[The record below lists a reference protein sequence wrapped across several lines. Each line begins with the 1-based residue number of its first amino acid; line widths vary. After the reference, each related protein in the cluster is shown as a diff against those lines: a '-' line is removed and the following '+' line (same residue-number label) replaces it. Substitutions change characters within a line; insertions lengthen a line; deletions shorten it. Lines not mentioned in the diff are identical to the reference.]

1 MPSARTVPDEM
12 HKPVREAARVRPSVS
27 PGVPRPER
35 VQRVDSVPG
44 AGHRPLRLQTALAHC
59 SVLVE
64 HGAVGVRRGV
74 RIGTAKQTATERA
87 HRHGRRVDGRRHRV
101 AVPASRKNLY
111 TVRSVSVLAAK
122 SVVREHRADSA
133 EARFARARQTDVPF
147 PSDEKAAA
155 EIHPRAGRSVQAL
168 QREPG
173 PGAQEERFCETP
185 GQLETAEDRAQGGLV
200 LVKDPFMGMTAEK
213 LAAELPEELSVKW
226 LMDSFVIYGDFD
238 ESQLRALKP
247 EVKEVLTSKNLAM
260 DCALAK
266 TDIPRTLI
274 YDVEQ
279 STYQPAETKLEPEPN
294 RLLISTSFD
303 WY

>member
-1 MPSARTVPDEM
+1 M
-12 HKPVREAARVRPSVS
+12 RPSVP
-27 PGVPRPER
+27 PGVSRPKR
-35 VQRVDSVPG
+35 LQRVDSVPG
-44 AGHRPLRLQTALAHC
+44 TGHRPLRLQTAFAHG
-59 SVLVE
+59 SVLAE
-64 HGAVGVRRGV
+64 HRAFGVRRGV
-74 RIGTAKQTATERA
+74 RTETEKQAAPERA
-87 HRHGRRVDGRRHRV
+87 HRHVRRVDRRRHRV

-111 TVRSVSVLAAK
+111 AIRPVSVLAANG
-122 SVVREHRADSA
+122 VVREHRADLA

-147 PSDEKAAA
+147 PADEEAAA
-155 EIHPRAGRSVQAL
+155 EIYPRAGRGVQAL

-173 PGAQEERFCETP
+173 SGAQKERVCETP
-185 GQLETAEDRAQGGLV
+185 GELETAQDRAQGGAV

-238 ESQLRALKP
+238 ETQLRALKP
-247 EVKEVLTSKNLAM
+247 EIKQVLTRKNLAM

-266 TDIPRTLI
+266 TDVSRTLI

-279 STYQPAETKLEPEPN
+279 TRDQPAETKMEPEPN